1 MDGQSEV
8 RQAVDSLFVE
18 QSRAKAAAEAK
29 AKGKQVPSKSQK
41 KKSKRKRRAEKR
53 DAQRKTQF
61 ATTNGHAAWKAPL
74 DANAHAQE
82 TRAALVENATRGVQM
97 ASNAEVDV
105 LALHLS
111 LVGETFRHG
120 DVKKVRFLFRFFP
133 SQLRESFVSS
143 LLLLGVGLLRC
154 AWGASCVSSLG
165 CMSSRCAKREIV
177 VDALTKRIDDKL
189 KLGNDAWKGVA
200 AGKAKVTV
208 TLPLQRGVINDSAI
222 DVMCSR
228 AGALVRRCEL
238 FSIA

>member
-120 DVKKVRFLFRFFP
+120 DVKVRFLFRFFP

-143 LLLLGVGLLRC
+143 LLLLGVVALRVGCIVRVFFGLHVI
-154 AWGASCVSSLG
+154 AV
-165 CMSSRCAKREIV
+165 REEG
-177 VDALTKRIDDKL
+177 DCR
-189 KLGNDAWKGVA
+189 
-200 AGKAKVTV
+200 
-208 TLPLQRGVINDSAI
+208 
-222 DVMCSR
+222 
-228 AGALVRRCEL
+228 
-238 FSIA
+238 